1 MTDFICVNNEQVELW
16 GLYWEEGKACP
27 EYCSWLTKWKGAW
40 PKPGLLSLKEWRRK
54 QLLQARKLALANPPD
69 ILTEQSMNFLPLP
82 VNPDTGELNPNSL
95 PLESIWILEALLDP
109 IITDP
114 TNNITEKLKDADAIH
129 MPVDFTITAKEV
141 RKKLGRRF
149 GNAEQL
155 RAFTSL
161 RRWEIV
167 RQYCWDPEKGDGGWS
182 PVKMEVGT
190 VFAYQWKVIE
200 MRRAGV
206 KDKAGKQVDYVFSGM
221 ISPVV
226 GFLLLW
232 NLANHR
238 IRPIPQK
245 VYRMSEGAQLLY
257 RQGLPFILIGWCL
270 KYDVACR
277 ILGYSVEAKVQNQPR
292 LITGYLNEIVKVVGW
307 RRDTKAEKKHGGR
320 GHNRV
325 WMMNAGKKETKEKWQ
340 RRHHKDKVEQARK
353 RFALLMSKSVVF
365 PHIEGPGNIII
376 RLRGR
381 TGFFF
386 L

>member
-1 MTDFICVNNEQVELW
+1 MWQGNSAPNSARWECRGAGMNDFICGNKELIELW
-16 GLYWEEGKACP
+16 GLYWEEGKDCP
-27 EYCSWLTKWKGAW
+27 EYRSWLTKWKAAW
-40 PKPGLLSLKEWRRK
+40 PKPPLRSLKEWRLK
-54 QLLQARKLALANPPD
+54 QLLQTRKIALANPPD

-95 PLESIWILEALLDP
+95 PLESIWILESLLDP

-114 TNNITEKLKDADAIH
+114 ANNITKKLNDPEAIH
-129 MPVDFTITAKEV
+129 VPVDFTITAKKV

-149 GNAEQL
+149 SNAEQL

-167 RQYCWDPEKGDGGWS
+167 RQYCWDTTKGKRGTWT
-182 PVKMEVGT
+182 PYKMEEGT
-190 VFAYQWKVIE
+190 VFAYQWKVTE
-200 MRRAGV
+200 MRRAGG

-232 NLANHR
+232 NLAHHR

-257 RQGLPFILIGWCL
+257 RQGLPFILNVWRL

-277 ILGYSVEAKVQNQPR
+277 ILGYSVEGEVKDQPGM
-292 LITGYLNEIVKVVGW
+292 ISGYLDEIVKVVGW
-307 RRDTKAEKKHGGR
+307 RRDKRSESGR
-320 GHNRV
+320 GHDGIWV
-325 WMMNAGKKETKEKWQ
+325 LKASKKETKEQWL
-340 RRHHKDKVEQARK
+340 RRYHRDKIERARK
-353 RFALLMSKSVVF
+353 EFALPPS
-365 PHIEGPGNIII
+365 N
-376 RLRGR
+376 
-381 TGFFF
+381 T
-386 L
+386 